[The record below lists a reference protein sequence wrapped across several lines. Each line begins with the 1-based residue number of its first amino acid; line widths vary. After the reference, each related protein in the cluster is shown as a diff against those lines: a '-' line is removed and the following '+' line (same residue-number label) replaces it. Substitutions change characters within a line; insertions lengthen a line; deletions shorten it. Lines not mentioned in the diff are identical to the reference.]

1 MDIFYYIKKSRK
13 FPFHIILAKAINLL
27 FITIKA
33 YRGVIKD
40 RLFATYGDFQD
51 KRSVKNMC
59 FITIK
64 ADMLTSI
71 NDTVIGTADLFVRH
85 YFDLLGSGW
94 TKVFYGMKVRGLEGY
109 CYTDSKLSH
118 KKNLKNRITS
128 NNLKQAQK
136 IASLIDVDY
145 EPIDWQLDFKSGY
158 RWSEKNWYMNI
169 KYGHKPGV
177 DIKIPWE
184 LSRMQHLVMLAY
196 AYMITNAGERNKY
209 LFEYR
214 NQILDFIVNNPPR
227 FGVNWR
233 CTMDVGIRV
242 ANWLMAYDLFKA
254 AGAEFDNEFENVFA
268 SAVYD
273 HGFHIINNLE
283 YTPYF
288 RSNHYLSDIAGLLFV
303 SVYLESTKEIDSW
316 LAFAVQE
323 LISEMKHE
331 FHPDGSNFEASTS
344 YHRLSTEIMLYC
356 AILCLSLP
364 EEKKKA
370 LVSYSNTGHRIKPK
384 LNAVSEQLYDVNK
397 KQLFPDWFWERLEK
411 ACEFTLHITKPNG
424 AIPQFGDN
432 DSGRFLKLWPSY
444 TKMTVGQTI
453 DKYENLKG
461 YQDLSVDAV
470 YYDENI
476 LDHQHI
482 LAVSGVLFNRQD
494 FLQKVDSDNLEKYV
508 VSKILNGIRMP
519 SYHIRRNLI
528 QPDAFN
534 RFILSNKNL
543 EQWETYLKENYGQ
556 PVVSIFSSS
565 NNNDLIDGLQVFS
578 YPDFGL
584 YLYKSKDLYLA
595 IRCGNVGQN
604 GNGGHGHNDQL
615 SIELFI
621 DDQEIV
627 RDPGTYIYTPLPDS
641 RNKFRS
647 TEVHFT
653 PQIQGKEQS
662 TWFSGQMGLFGLDRV
677 VQAEVLLFD
686 SEGFIGRHSG
696 FGTNVYR
703 IVQLT
708 SNAIIISDYSID
720 HLNSGAFEKY
730 SNGYGKL
737 MSCKN

>member
-1 MDIFYYIKKSRK
+1 MKFFYYIHKARK
-13 FPFHIILAKAINLL
+13 LPFQIALLKAINLL
-27 FITIKA
+27 WRNIKVRKFFFKDQLFST
-33 YRGVIKD
+33 YIKKD
-40 RLFATYGDFQD
+40 NKININKFNFSAIELNEL
-51 KRSVKNMC
+51 KNHKKM
-59 FITIK
+59 ILDISDYYYK
-64 ADMLTSI
+64 
-71 NDTVIGTADLFVRH
+71 H

-94 TKVFYGMKVRGLEGY
+94 TKVFYGIKVRGLEGY

-118 KKNLKNRITS
+118 KKNLKNRITR

-136 IASLIDVDY
+136 IASLIDVNY

-196 AYMITNAGERNKY
+196 AYMITNVGDRNKY
-209 LFEYR
+209 LCEYR
-214 NQILDFIVNNPPR
+214 NQILDFIANNPPR

-242 ANWLMAYDLFKA
+242 ANWLIAYDLFKA
-254 AGAEFDNEFENVFA
+254 AGVEFDNEFEDIIA
-268 SAVYD
+268 SSVYD

-283 YTPYF
+283 YTPSL

-303 SVYLESTKEIDSW
+303 SVYLKSTKEIDSW
-316 LAFAVQE
+316 LAFSVQE

-356 AILCLSLP
+356 SILCLSLP

-370 LVSYSNTGHRIKPK
+370 LVSYSNIGHWIKPK
-384 LNAVSEQLYDVNK
+384 LNLVSEQLYDISN
-397 KQLFPDWFWERLEK
+397 KQLFPDWFWVRLEK
-411 ACEFTLHITKPNG
+411 ACEFTLHITKPHG

-444 TKMTVGQTI
+444 TKMTVGQAV

-461 YQDLSVDAV
+461 YQDLSVDAT

-482 LAVSGVLFNRQD
+482 LAVGGILFNRQD
-494 FLQKVDSDNLEKYV
+494 FLQKVDSNNLEKYV
-508 VSKILNGIRMP
+508 VNKILNGIRIP
-519 SYHIRRNLI
+519 SYHIRGNLI
-528 QPDAFN
+528 QSDAFN
-534 RFILSNKNL
+534 RFILSNKNF
-543 EQWETYLKENYGQ
+543 EQWETYLQKNYGQ
-556 PVVSIFSSS
+556 PVVSIFSSL

-615 SIELFI
+615 SIELCI
-621 DDQEIV
+621 DDQEVV

-653 PQIQGKEQS
+653 PQVQGKEQS
-662 TWFSGQMGLFGLDRV
+662 TWFSGQVGLFGLDRV
-677 VQAEVLLFD
+677 VQSEVLLFD
-686 SEGFIGRHSG
+686 SKGFIGRHSG

-703 IVQLT
+703 MVQLA
-708 SNAIIISDYSID
+708 SSAIIISDYSMD
-720 HLNSGAFEKY
+720 HLNNGFFEKY

-737 MSCKN
+737 VSCKN